1 MKERF
6 LQAGRIRLVIASL
19 ALIAAATTSHVAA
32 AQAPV
37 IALAAADTTPT
48 LFKAEAH
55 ALYRSLDEGRHWHAV
70 ALPKAASK
78 KAVATIAVAARG
90 DQLLYIAGPSLG
102 VWRSRD
108 SGRTWTAK
116 NAGLPSTNIATLT
129 AHADQ
134 PGTVYVYVPK
144 KGIFRSEDAGDHWRL
159 MDAGP
164 REPIMRFVHSNMPGS
179 MQTGWLFAATAKG
192 VSRSMDCFCGWR
204 DAGALKTD
212 VTAVAY
218 DPSDPKRV
226 YAITGKGLSVTDN
239 GGELW
244 SQAVSPSGE
253 IAALVV
259 GETGIVYA
267 ADGHGTLF
275 RSSDHGR
282 SWLRVDD

>member
-1 MKERF
+1 MKARF
-6 LQAGRIRLVIASL
+6 LQAGCTRLLIASL
-19 ALIAAATTSHVAA
+19 ALIAAATASHVAG
-32 AQAPV
+32 AQAQV
-37 IALAAADTTPT
+37 VALAAVEAGHE

-55 ALYRSLDEGRHWHAV
+55 ALYRSVDDGRHWQAV
-70 ALPKAASK
+70 ALPKAASE
-78 KAVATIAVAARG
+78 KAVATVAVAARG
-90 DQLLYIAGPSLG
+90 DQLLYVAGPSLG

-108 SGRTWTAK
+108 GGRTWTAK
-116 NAGLPSTNIATLT
+116 NAGLPSTNVQTLT
-129 AHADQ
+129 THADQ

-164 REPIMRFVHSNMPGS
+164 REPILHFVHSKMPGS

-192 VSRSMDCFCGWR
+192 VRRSMDCFCGWR

-218 DPSDPKRV
+218 DQSDPKRV
-226 YAITGKGLSVTDN
+226 YAITDKGLSVTDN
-239 GGELW
+239 GGERW
-244 SQAVSPSGE
+244 SQAVLPSGG